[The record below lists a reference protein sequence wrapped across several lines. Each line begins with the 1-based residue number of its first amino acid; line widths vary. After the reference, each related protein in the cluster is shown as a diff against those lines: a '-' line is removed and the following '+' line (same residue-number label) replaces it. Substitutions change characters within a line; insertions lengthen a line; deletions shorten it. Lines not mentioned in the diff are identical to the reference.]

1 MLENEVI
8 LQNMI
13 ERGEKKH
20 GSSIPLKI
28 NKEETALKTPKAWHK
43 KDERTLSYPTIIVLK
58 CNGSEKF

>member
-1 MLENEVI
+1 
-8 LQNMI
+8 MI

-28 NKEETALKTPKAWHK
+28 SKEETALKTPKAWHK